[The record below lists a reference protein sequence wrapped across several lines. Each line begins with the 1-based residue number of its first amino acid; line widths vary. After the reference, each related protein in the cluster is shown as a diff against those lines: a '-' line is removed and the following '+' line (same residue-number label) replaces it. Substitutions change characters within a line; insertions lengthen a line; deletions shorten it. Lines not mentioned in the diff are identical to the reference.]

1 MERFWTTGGAMIHGG
16 LSGTKAS
23 TQTNTQER
31 ELHTQQLLPK
41 APRASRASG
50 GGRAPRVRDLA
61 ERLAHRHDNACRT
74 CNPSSDRDD
83 WLYFKISG
91 IATRPLPGPE
101 AARPAKHAPTF
112 DLARRGRRCRVN
124 GVLDL
129 LHRDVI
135 SEYAISIFWLVGV
148 LEVVAAMAW
157 SAHHLSCRIIRR
169 LRAQQDN
176 GLVAGVTSP

>member
-1 MERFWTTGGAMIHGG
+1 MRWR
-16 LSGTKAS
+16 
-23 TQTNTQER
+23 R
-31 ELHTQQLLPK
+31 ESS
-41 APRASRASG
+41 AN
-50 GGRAPRVRDLA
+50 DFA
-61 ERLAHRHDNACRT
+61 ERLADRHEDACRT
-74 CNPSSDRDD
+74 WKSPSDRDD
-83 WLYFKISG
+83 WLYYKLSS